1 MYIWV
6 HPWLAQDVC
15 ELLNVS
21 SIAGTEYQ
29 KSLLTLSLEK
39 NNTILIQHYDIA
51 VIQL

>member
-6 HPWLAQDVC
+6 HPWLTQDVC

-21 SIAGTEYQ
+21 SIAGTKHQ
-29 KSLLTLSLEK
+29 KSLLILSLEK
-39 NNTILIQHYDIA
+39 NNTILIYNYDIA